1 MFPYDADY
9 KKIST
14 WQRGSLKSIE
24 LYAEPFLR
32 FNPRAI
38 RNFPSHGVDH
48 TVGIISNINS
58 FIESWNISLSKNERY
73 LLYLSAWLHDIGC
86 LKGRKDHNIK
96 SFNIL
101 LENGEICGIIRSE
114 SQYNLTNLA
123 YLINSHSSNYRN
135 INAIPIKSGNAR
147 IRLLCGIF
155 RLMDACEIC
164 NTKCPKQV
172 YDCIHASLQRNII
185 SHSFWLGHMNIKDL
199 SFSKPKIFITVTQR
213 RNIHSTQIIKKLRS
227 EISSIKKIF
236 LENGLD
242 VPLLEIRSCKSH

>member
-135 INAIPIKSGNAR
+135 INAIPIKSVIPHLGA
-147 IRLLCGIF
+147 IV
-155 RLMDACEIC
+155 
-164 NTKCPKQV
+164 K
-172 YDCIHASLQRNII
+172 DCIHASLQRNII